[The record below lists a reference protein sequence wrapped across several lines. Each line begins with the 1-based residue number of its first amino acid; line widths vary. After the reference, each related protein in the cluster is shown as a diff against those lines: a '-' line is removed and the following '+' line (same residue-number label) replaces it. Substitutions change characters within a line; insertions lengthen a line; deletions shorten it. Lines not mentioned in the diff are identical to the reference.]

1 MFVSAEQSFLFLFL
15 CPLLLLLTFQVSEVT
30 GKKHFLI
37 EVEDAETESTDAD
50 NGAVVGSEE
59 EVDGDGQ
66 DYGLDGLDGQPSEE
80 DSKKKKGEVKVGAAE
95 FQSNGT
101 DYGDSPVGEI
111 PDLGADFKSAYVPVD
126 ASVPIV
132 HLDSHWNCPCLQKCK
147 IEDTKCAKDCNKKC
161 ESQLGKDYALTG
173 QKPSKLNKKHSKLDK
188 KPSKLDNKP
197 SKLNKKP
204 SKGNRKPSKLNRKP
218 SKLNRKSFHYQ
229 KTLNNR
235 ELPKLNKTSG
245 GADYGDSPV
254 GEIPDLGTDFK
265 SAYVPVD
272 ASVPIILNENNF
284 ETGMNCPCFALRKC
298 DEKKRKSKREK
309 CVADC
314 AKSCQ

>member
-1 MFVSAEQSFLFLFL
+1 MGTEMFFSAEQSFLFLFL
-15 CPLLLLLTFQVSEVT
+15 CPLLLILTFQVSEVT

-66 DYGLDGLDGQPSEE
+66 DYGLDGLDGQASEE

-95 FQSNGT
+95 FQSHGA

-126 ASVPIV
+126 ASVPI
-132 HLDSHWNCPCLQKCK
+132 
-147 IEDTKCAKDCNKKC
+147 
-161 ESQLGKDYALTG
+161 
-173 QKPSKLNKKHSKLDK
+173 
-188 KPSKLDNKP
+188 
-197 SKLNKKP
+197 
-204 SKGNRKPSKLNRKP
+204 
-218 SKLNRKSFHYQ
+218 
-229 KTLNNR
+229 
-235 ELPKLNKTSG
+235 
-245 GADYGDSPV
+245 
-254 GEIPDLGTDFK
+254 
-265 SAYVPVD
+265 
-272 ASVPIILNENNF
+272 ILNEDNF
-284 ETGMNCPCFALRKC
+284 QTGMNCPCFALRKC

-314 AKSCQ
+314 AKSC